1 MAQRAKYPREVWE
14 RAVSEL
20 EDHKRSR
27 KEVAAE
33 FGVALHVLDYWR
45 RKVLEKRRNQRL
57 VRVKVQGVESSVA
70 TRVLAELV
78 FGDVSLRFTDRMPV
92 QYIAELMRHLRG
104 R

>member
-27 KEVAAE
+27 KDVAAE

-45 RKVLEKRRNQRL
+45 HKVLKKTAQSAVGPRQGAGSGLARRSGSPG
-57 VRVKVQGVESSVA
+57 RVGVGGCFIAIHGSNASSV
-70 TRVLAELV
+70 
-78 FGDVSLRFTDRMPV
+78 
-92 QYIAELMRHLRG
+92 RG
-104 R
+104 GADAASSR